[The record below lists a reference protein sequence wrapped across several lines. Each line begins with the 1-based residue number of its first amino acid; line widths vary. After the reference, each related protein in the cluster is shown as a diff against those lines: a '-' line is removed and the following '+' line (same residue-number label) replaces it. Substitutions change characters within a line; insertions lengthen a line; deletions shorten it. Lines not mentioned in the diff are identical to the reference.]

1 MSNLRISWLII
12 TKMHLILPLRFVHVR
27 VWSAPI
33 LSLTTIYFLWRNVS
47 NLRITWLIIKKLH
60 LIVPIVP
67 ILLLRSVFDL
77 LLFCIFP
84 LDFWC
89 WTLFVITTSYDQMA
103 FTLYIL
109 TTYIF
114 FHLSYLQ
121 NYNTCLNIWIHS

>member
-12 TKMHLILPLRFVHVR
+12 TKMHLILPLRFVQVR

-33 LSLTTIYFLWRNVS
+33 LSLTAINFLWRNVS
-47 NLRITWLIIKKLH
+47 NLRITRLIIKKLH
-60 LIVPIVP
+60 LIVP

-84 LDFWC
+84 LDFWF
-89 WTLFVITTSYDQMA
+89 WTLFVITTSYDQIA
-103 FTLYIL
+103 FTLYIQ

-121 NYNTCLNIWIHS
+121 NYDTCLNIWKHS